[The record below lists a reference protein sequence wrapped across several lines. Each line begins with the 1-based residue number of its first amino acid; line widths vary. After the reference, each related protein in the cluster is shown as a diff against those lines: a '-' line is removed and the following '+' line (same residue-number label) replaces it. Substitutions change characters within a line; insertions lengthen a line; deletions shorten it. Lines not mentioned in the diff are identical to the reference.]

1 MKAYEAE
8 GITDVKGY
16 ACDVTDEAQV
26 RGLIADVERDVAPID
41 ILVNNAGIIKRI
53 PCATWRVEDF
63 RRVVDVDLVAPY
75 IVSKAVL
82 PGMIER
88 GHGKII
94 NVCSILSELG
104 RETGSG
110 LHRSQGRTEA
120 ADPEY
125 LRGVWRKEYSV
136 QRHRTRIYC
145 HTADCPPAGAA
156 ERRQPGIPST
166 SSSWAARRRD
176 AGARRRT

>member
-1 MKAYEAE
+1 MKSSEVMNLFSLEGKTALVTGACYGIGFAIATALHGAGAKIAFCATSDASVEKALKAYEAE

-41 ILVNNAGIIKRI
+41 ILVKNAGIIKRI
-53 PCATWRVEDF
+53 PMCDMAVEDF

-104 RETGSG
+104 RETVAAYTAAKGG
-110 LHRSQGRTEA
+110 LKLLT
-120 ADPEY
+120 
-125 LRGVWRKEYSV
+125 
-136 QRHRTRIYC
+136 
-145 HTADCPPAGAA
+145 
-156 ERRQPGIPST
+156 
-166 SSSWAARRRD
+166 
-176 AGARRRT
+176 